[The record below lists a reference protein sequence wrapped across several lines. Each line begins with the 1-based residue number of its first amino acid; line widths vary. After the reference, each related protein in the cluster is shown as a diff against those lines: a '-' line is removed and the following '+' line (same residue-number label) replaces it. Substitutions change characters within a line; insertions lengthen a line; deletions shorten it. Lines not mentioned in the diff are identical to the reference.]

1 MTHDAEFWRKHLE
14 CSVAKVDDIF
24 EDCLAEALSVM
35 SAGALEDWLKGAST
49 ICGLGRGT
57 ELVLI
62 FLEEIPAIVKLTDE
76 SLILEIA
83 DMANFLSRN
92 ACGKAINPYLST
104 LTAVARRL
112 DSPELLRD
120 WLKLVKHMALNAPE
134 GLEPLLGQV
143 VFLLGQLSIGG
154 LRNWVENGIHA
165 YTSQRHRMAD
175 FFALQSADSH
185 AMMQRERHGTLFVD
199 HERQITMWL
208 HALWGLE
215 KDFQPYS
222 LAFDE
227 LRKPVPHLDRLG
239 FHIPDV
245 YDDLGGI
252 SGLARYYAVLAHLSA
267 HALWSEP
274 MLADNFSPFQ
284 HLAIEV
290 FEDARIEHLAMAKY
304 PGLGKLW
311 RALHP
316 VPEEGAC
323 PPEYS
328 SIRHQLAMLSRAI
341 LDPDHSY
348 TDPVVLDYAARF
360 RERFAKDPHDKKLAI
375 ELGVKWLAQNYTH
388 EFRQPKI
395 WFENTQVSYRDDNR
409 YLWLFL
415 EDTDDEDDFHSD
427 HGAMDRSSEATPSDG
442 LLPPQHYPEWD
453 HATSSYRPDWATVYE
468 NIQPP
473 GDAAFIDNLLNKH
486 KQLARRLKKII
497 DQLKPQQRRRVRY
510 MEDGDE
516 LDLEVLI
523 RAWTE
528 YKAHSTPDTRIMQSH
543 VRDGRNI
550 AVLLLIDLS
559 QSISDVPEGASSS
572 ILQLS
577 QEAVSLLGWAV
588 DALGDPFA
596 IAGFASNTRHEVRYS
611 HFKGFAENWGHDP
624 KARLA
629 GIEAGYSTRMGA
641 ALRHAGR
648 YLEQRGEEK
657 KLLLLLTD
665 GEPHDIDVSD
675 EAYLHRD
682 THAAVGELET
692 KGISTFCIT
701 LDRQADE
708 YVRPI
713 FGAGRYAIIDRVESL
728 PEKLPQL
735 FMQLTR

>member
-1 MTHDAEFWRKHLE
+1 MTHDARFWRKQLE

-24 EDCLAEALSVM
+24 EDCLSEALGVM
-35 SAGALEDWLKGAST
+35 SPGAVEDWLKGASQ

-62 FLEEIPAIVKLTDE
+62 FLEEIPAIVSLTDE
-76 SLILEIA
+76 SVILDIA
-83 DMANFLSRN
+83 DLAYFLSRN

-104 LTAVARRL
+104 LTAVTRRL
-112 DSPELLRD
+112 DSPDLLRD
-120 WLKLVKHMALNAPE
+120 WLKLVRHMALKAPE
-134 GLEPLLGQV
+134 GLEPLLGKA

-165 YTSQRHRMAD
+165 YAGQRHRMGD

-185 AMMQRERHGTLFVD
+185 AMLQRERHGTLLVD
-199 HERQITMWL
+199 HERQLTMWL
-208 HALWGLE
+208 KALWGLE

-245 YDDLGGI
+245 YDDLDKI
-252 SGLARYYAVLAHLSA
+252 TGLERYYAVLAHLSA

-290 FEDARIEHLAMAKY
+290 FEDARIEHLAMARY
-304 PGLGKLW
+304 PGLGTLW

-323 PPEYS
+323 PSGYS
-328 SIRHQLAMLSRAI
+328 CIRHQLAMLSRAL
-341 LDPDHSY
+341 LDPEHNY
-348 TDPVVLDYAARF
+348 TDQVVHDYTARF
-360 RERFAKDPHDKKLAI
+360 HERFAQNPHDKKLAI

-388 EFRQPKI
+388 DFRQPKI
-395 WFENTQVSYRDDNR
+395 WFENTQIPYRDDNR

-427 HGAMDRSSEATPSDG
+427 HGATDKTHDSQSSDG

-453 HATSSYRPDWATVYE
+453 YASASYRPDWATVYE

-473 GDAAFIDNLLNKH
+473 GNAAFIDDLLAKH
-486 KQLARRLKKII
+486 RQLARQLKKII

-510 MEDGDE
+510 QEDGDE

-528 YKAHSTPDTRIMQSH
+528 YKARSTPDTRIMQSH

-550 AVLLLIDLS
+550 AVLLLLDLS
-559 QSISDVPEGASSS
+559 QSISDTPKGASSS

-611 HFKGFAENWGHDP
+611 HFKGFAESWGHDP

-648 YLEQRGEEK
+648 YLEQRREEK

-675 EAYLHRD
+675 GAYLHHD
-682 THAAVGELET
+682 THAAVGELDS

-701 LDRQADE
+701 LDAKADD
-708 YVRPI
+708 YV
-713 FGAGRYAIIDRVESL
+713 
-728 PEKLPQL
+728 
-735 FMQLTR
+735 